1 MMAPTIEDLRSTLQQ
16 MAQDQPAPA
25 PQDLLAELRGTRAA
39 RRRRAGWIAAGGV
52 AAAAAG
58 VLVVGQAWPEQT
70 AVGPAGDTLGTEQE
84 WTLTDGAPPEVAGG
98 LTLLESVELED
109 ADEVTV
115 LSPDGGAQRYAVL
128 WCDTGP
134 VDDPAIQAPRL
145 RLPEIDVTVP
155 CLSDDGAPDQ
165 VSPVPLP
172 PTDQPWAGTWEGD
185 LPEGSS
191 AVLGVYAEADWSGYP
206 FAGWPDPP
214 LTAPAPEDGAVV
226 IDPDSAQRVVSGL
239 EDGPVGVAPQ
249 VRAAD
254 VTVGENSSV
263 QVWTGMPGRLQV
275 WVDGTLIT
283 DDGDSTEAW
292 REAHPALRDGDL
304 VSFTAGQRV
313 EIPLPGDLTE
323 VGSTVQVSVLAP
335 QALSWQ
341 VAVTDVPGS
350 GAGTE
355 ALAPV
360 DDVDD
365 LPDRYAGMR
374 RVATWQVPSGS
385 GESVLELPA
394 SLRGETPTWVFR
406 CPDTDAVTAG
416 TAILRVGGERIE
428 RACVHGEPALT
439 ALEAPQRDDVDIPLD
454 GDPTVRV
461 GLPLGPDVEDGTIAA
476 YLPVPFSEFDQA
488 TATALPS
495 EVSAEQFR
503 EVPAEVV
510 ATVTEADLEDGRATF
525 TLPPGSR
532 DVVVTTTGVGRLQL
546 LADGENVLDAP
557 ARNAPEADADWW
569 SAWSAQ
575 ETSRVLTTR
584 IERSAAPGAEM
595 ELVVEGY
602 PEGSL
607 TLEVLAPAQEE

>member
-1 MMAPTIEDLRSTLQQ
+1 MMAPTTEDLRSTLRQLS
-16 MAQDQPAPA
+16 QDHPAPA

-70 AVGPAGDTLGTEQE
+70 AVAPAGDTLGTEQE
-84 WTLTDGAPPEVAGG
+84 WTLTDGAPPEMAGG
-98 LTLLESVELED
+98 LTLLESTELEG
-109 ADEVTV
+109 ASEATV
-115 LSPDGGAQRYAVL
+115 PSPDGGTQRYAVL

-134 VDDPAIQAPRL
+134 VDDPAIQPPRL
-145 RLPEIDVTVP
+145 RLPQIDVTVP
-155 CLSDDGAPDQ
+155 CLSDDGTPDQ

-191 AVLGVYAEADWSGYP
+191 AVLGVYEEAEWSGYP

-214 LTAPAPEDGAVV
+214 LAAPAPEDGAVV
-226 IDPDSAQRVVSGL
+226 IDPDTAQRLVSGL
-239 EDGPVGVAPQ
+239 EDAPDGAATR

-254 VTVGENSSV
+254 VTVGDNSTL

-275 WVDGTLIT
+275 WVDGTLLT
-283 DDGDSTEAW
+283 DDGDSTETW
-292 REAHPALRDGDL
+292 REAHPALRDEHL
-304 VSFTAGQRV
+304 TSFTAGQQM
-313 EIPLPGDLTE
+313 EIPLAGDLAE
-323 VGSTVQVSVLAP
+323 VGSTVEVAVLAP
-335 QALSWQ
+335 QALTWQ
-341 VAVTDVPGS
+341 VAVTEVPGS
-350 GAGTE
+350 EAE
-355 ALAPV
+355 ALAPL

-374 RVATWQVPSGS
+374 RVATWQVPSAA

-406 CPDTDAVTAG
+406 CPGIDAVTAG
-416 TAILRVGGERIE
+416 TAVLTVGGERIE
-428 RACVHGEPALT
+428 RACVDGEPALT
-439 ALEAPQRDDVDIPLD
+439 ALEAPQRDDVGIRFD
-454 GDPTVRV
+454 GDPTARV
-461 GLPLGPDVEDGTIAA
+461 ELPLGPDAEDGTVAA

-495 EVSAEQFR
+495 EVSAEQVR

-532 DVVVTTTGVGRLQL
+532 DVVMTTTGVGRLQL

-575 ETSRVLTTR
+575 ETSRVLTTG

-607 TLEVLAPAQEE
+607 TLEVLAPAQVEE